1 MAHTSLKF
9 ETSVFDD
16 CLGFFHFIAVI
27 VANFFLYSINSVIK
41 MKHILLELEVPR
53 PMSAISETYNRAHN
67 ILGLVDILTNVS
79 FTTNAVFFPK

>member
-16 CLGFFHFIAVI
+16 CLGFFNFIAVI